1 MGWAMQGAGWNPN
14 KSPAELEIQH
24 LREDMGEMKRTVE
37 RVAELMEKLVRVEE
51 RQSTTSEQMGRAFS
65 SIKGLEERVR
75 QLERDLVKPVL
86 FSGWL
91 QTALGVAVGAI
102 GSALLK
108 GAGVG

>member
-1 MGWAMQGAGWNPN
+1 MQGAGWNAS
-14 KSPAELEIQH
+14 KSPEALEIQH
-24 LREDMGEMKRTVE
+24 LREDMGDMKRTVE

-65 SIKGLEERVR
+65 SIKALEERVR

-86 FSGWL
+86 FTGWM
-91 QTALGVAVGAI
+91 QTAVGVAVGAV

-108 GAGVG
+108 GVGVG